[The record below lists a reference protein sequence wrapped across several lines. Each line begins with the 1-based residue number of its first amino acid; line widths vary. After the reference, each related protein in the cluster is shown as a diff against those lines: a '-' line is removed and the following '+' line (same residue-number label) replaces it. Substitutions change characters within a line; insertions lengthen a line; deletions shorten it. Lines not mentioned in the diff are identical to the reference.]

1 MRFHYRPLTLRQVRP
16 EVHRPTG
23 PKKSTMRKREF
34 TESQIVATLRQV
46 EGGRQAKDVC
56 RELGISGAMYC
67 DWKSRYSSMNAAD
80 VQRIRDLETE
90 HSKLKWM
97 YAELAMEN
105 HALKDVLAK
114 KL

>member
-1 MRFHYRPLTLRQVRP
+1 
-16 EVHRPTG
+16 
-23 PKKSTMRKREF
+23 MRKREF
-34 TESQIVATLRQV
+34 TEGQIVTTLRQV

-56 RELGISGAMYC
+56 RELGISGAMYS
-67 DWKSRYSSMNAAD
+67 DWKSRYGGMNAAD
-80 VQRIRDLETE
+80 VQRIRNLETE

-105 HALKDVLAK
+105 HALKDVIAR